1 MTRKPNGTGRSKGEA
16 RHVRLYHWLM
26 ATAAWRSL
34 DPVARTAYVEL
45 AALYNGSNN
54 GSIVWSVRDAA
65 QTLLVSPATV
75 TRALQRLEERGFI
88 VREKQGAFSR
98 KVRHAAE
105 WRLTE
110 FNSDLSGELATK
122 DFARWQPGA
131 QVHVVKPENLKH
143 GTRSETIC
151 ARSETAGARSETW
164 NPENGHLGARS
175 ETLMGVNGG
184 ASGAR
189 GETRIV
195 YQGPSLSTA
204 PAERERSAP
213 PGSAVASS
221 RVMNFKKPS
230 GVSASPKGRPAA

>member
-1 MTRKPNGTGRSKGEA
+1 MTRKPNKTGRSNGEA

-26 ATAAWRSL
+26 ATAAWRTL
-34 DPVARTAYVEL
+34 DPVARTAYIEL

-110 FNSDLSGELATK
+110 FNSDLSGKLATK
-122 DFARWQPGA
+122 DFARWQPA
-131 QVHVVKPENLKH
+131 SQVHVVKPENSKH

-151 ARSETAGARSETW
+151 ARGETAGARSETW
-164 NPENGHLGARS
+164 SSEKGRLGARG
-175 ETLMGVNGG
+175 ETSKGINGG
-184 ASGAR
+184 LSGAR

-195 YQGPSLSTA
+195 YQGETASTA
-204 PAERERSAP
+204 PAEGERSAP
-213 PGSAVASS
+213 PHGAVASS
-221 RVMNFKKPS
+221 PVVVDLKNRRSSVSPS
-230 GVSASPKGRPAA
+230 GRSAA

>member
-1 MTRKPNGTGRSKGEA
+1 MSRKPNKTGRSNGEA
-16 RHVRLYHWLM
+16 RHVRLYHWLL

-34 DPVARTAYVEL
+34 DPVARAAYVDL
-45 AALYNGSNN
+45 AALYNGANN
-54 GSIVWSVRDAA
+54 GSIAWSIREAA
-65 QTLLVSPATV
+65 QALLVSPATAA
-75 TRALQRLEERGFI
+75 RALERLEERGFI

-98 KVRHAAE
+98 KNRHATE

-110 FNSDLSGELATK
+110 FNCDLSGELATK

-131 QVHVVKPENLKH
+131 QVHVVRPENSKH
-143 GTRSETIC
+143 GARGETIC
-151 ARSETAGARSETW
+151 ARSETVGARGETCEA
-164 NPENGHLGARS
+164 ENGRLGTRG
-175 ETLMGVNGG
+175 ETSKGGNGG
-184 ASGAR
+184 VSGAR

-221 RVMNFKKPS
+221 RVISFKKPS
-230 GVSASPKGRPAA
+230 PSSAPPTGRPAA